1 MQYKKLMLSLL
12 ISDIV
17 VLIEFSGLK
26 IISYRSH
33 FSVYDILIFCTV
45 RCLKRGRGCFLGG
58 GDNATGE
65 EMVLTG
71 LEQLMLFHQ

>member
-1 MQYKKLMLSLL
+1 M
-12 ISDIV
+12 
-17 VLIEFSGLK
+17 
-26 IISYRSH
+26 
-33 FSVYDILIFCTV
+33 
-45 RCLKRGRGCFLGG
+45 KRGRGCFLGG